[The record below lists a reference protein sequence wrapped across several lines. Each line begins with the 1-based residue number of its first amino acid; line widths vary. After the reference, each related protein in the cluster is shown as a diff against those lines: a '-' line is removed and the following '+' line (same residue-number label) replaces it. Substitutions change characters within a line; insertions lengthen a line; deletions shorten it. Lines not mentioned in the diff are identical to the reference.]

1 MSNLAPNYQPASNFA
16 SAATTPAL
24 SATSSRESPTSVL
37 KSPDLQ
43 PGQLLLGEGEGQA
56 KHQQQQLKEEQ
67 PLPECWGHRGVR
79 SPQSFTSPLSLF
91 PISSTY
97 LYTYFAAPYG
107 LD

>member
-1 MSNLAPNYQPASNFA
+1 MSNLAPNHSNFA

-24 SATSSRESPTSVL
+24 SATSSREDSPTSFL

-43 PGQLLLGEGEGQA
+43 PGQLVLGEGEGQA
-56 KHQQQQLKEEQ
+56 KQRQQAKEEQ

-79 SPQSFTSPLSLF
+79 SSPIIAPLF
-91 PISSTY
+91 LVPISSTY
-97 LYTYFAAPYG
+97 PYTYFAAPYG